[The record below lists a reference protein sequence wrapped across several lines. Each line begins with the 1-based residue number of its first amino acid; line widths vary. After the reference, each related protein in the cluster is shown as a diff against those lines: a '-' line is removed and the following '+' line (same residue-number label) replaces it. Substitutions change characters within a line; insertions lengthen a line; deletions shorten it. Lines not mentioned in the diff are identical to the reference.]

1 LKKNYA
7 EGKPNSYVLVER
19 TEGRPGADVLREAT
33 EKAIAEDA
41 RLVGF
46 FGTKGGH
53 LPFQTADGNFNPT
66 FDVKGTERYTH
77 ADVIENPTLS
87 DMTQSALQ
95 FLSTPKKDADER
107 SKFWLLVEAGDV
119 DWANHANNLDSS
131 IGAVLSGDKAFAT
144 IVNWV
149 EENEAWD
156 DTAVFVT
163 SDHGHFLVIENVD
176 AISNAAKKA
185 AAANR

>member
-1 LKKNYA
+1 M
-7 EGKPNSYVLVER
+7 ER
-19 TEGRPGADVLREAT
+19 TKGRPGADVLQEAT
-33 EKAIAEDA
+33 QKAIQEDA

-46 FGTKGGH
+46 FGTKGGP

-77 ADVIENPTLS
+77 ADVVENPTIS
-87 DMTQSALQ
+87 DMTQSALE
-95 FLSTPKKDADER
+95 FLSAPQKDSDER
-107 SKFWLLVEAGDV
+107 SDFWLLVEAGDV

-131 IGAVLSGDKAFAT
+131 IGAVFSGDKAFGT

-163 SDHGHFLVIENVD
+163 SDHGHFLVIENVET
-176 AISNAAKKA
+176 IGKAAQKA
-185 AAANR
+185 AAANH